1 MKDESYC
8 LHVQKHQQLQSR
20 TMKENGHISGSIGES
35 VSSIYTGAANVTP
48 RIEYLRETVGEYGIA
63 LFAPLLDFV
72 VVSDDENDDDSITRT
87 TNRTH
92 RTHHNKSVTSST
104 CTTITMRT
112 EPESDH
118 CQSDE
123 DDLYD
128 DDVYNDDDEP
138 NVMIQNDSSP
148 TLTIKSESFL
158 QLQAC
163 PRILSECQMQYLQQY
178 LPYSIRDN
186 IWERRF
192 MIGLH
197 GDSFC
202 TLLQKCAGYK
212 HSIVVVRSVCGH
224 ILGGYASE
232 EWRIRDEVF
241 QSSRGAYYGTGQSFV
256 FGTRQATMNSGVD
269 EEQYVIEDDALCVYQ
284 WTGHNDY
291 CQICDA
297 ERSVLCMGGVGEFG
311 WIVSDNFTVG
321 QTGSCATFNNPPLI
335 YPTTFQIA
343 DFEIYVLVSPI
354 FGF

>member
-1 MKDESYC
+1 MKDESYYF
-8 LHVQKHQQLQSR
+8 HVQKHQQLQSR

-72 VVSDDENDDDSITRT
+72 IVSDDENDDDSITRT
-87 TNRTH
+87 TNRTL

-128 DDVYNDDDEP
+128 DDVDNDDNEP
-138 NVMIQNDSSP
+138 NVVIQNDSSP
-148 TLTIKSESFL
+148 TLTIMLESFL

-163 PRILSECQMQYLQQY
+163 PWILSECQMQYLQQY
-178 LPYSIRDN
+178 LPHSIRDN

-202 TLLQKCAGYK
+202 TLLQKCAGHK
-212 HSIVVVRSVCGH
+212 HSIVV
-224 ILGGYASE
+224 
-232 EWRIRDEVF
+232 
-241 QSSRGAYYGTGQSFV
+241 T
-256 FGTRQATMNSGVD
+256 
-269 EEQYVIEDDALCVYQ
+269 
-284 WTGHNDY
+284 
-291 CQICDA
+291 
-297 ERSVLCMGGVGEFG
+297 
-311 WIVSDNFTVG
+311 NF
-321 QTGSCATFNNPPLI
+321 
-335 YPTTFQIA
+335 
-343 DFEIYVLVSPI
+343 
-354 FGF
+354 